1 MLRHLS
7 RRLLFIAV
15 AGVAIIFLVHLGMS
29 MLDNSEVPNP
39 GYELLTPGHLA
50 WEETR
55 AFIWNALQGDL
66 GTVRTEHTA
75 TPVAQILRQ
84 TYLNSAGLLAVALA
98 GATFFGIILGIV
110 AALSRQQRVVLPIL
124 AFTLVGISAPS
135 FFAALLLRQG
145 NLLYFNTFGRRLVVM
160 GGFGWDY
167 RHLLLPALVLGAR
180 PLAYLTRASYVAL
193 NRVMETDYI
202 RTAWA
207 KGLSQARTVGAH
219 ALPNVA
225 VPILTGVGVSFR
237 FSLSTLP
244 VVEFFFNWPGV
255 GLRLLQ
261 AIDNGE
267 TAVAVVLAAALGL
280 SFLLLNLLLDVLFWL
295 VDPRIREATV

>member
-1 MLRHLS
+1 MLRYLS
-7 RRLLFIAV
+7 RRLLFIAL

-29 MLDNSEVPNP
+29 MLDNSEIQTPT
-39 GYELLTPGHLA
+39 YELLTPGHRA
-50 WEETR
+50 WESTR
-55 AFIWNALQGDL
+55 SFIWNALQGDL
-66 GTVRTEHTA
+66 GTLHTQYA
-75 TPVAQILRQ
+75 STPVGQILRESY
-84 TYLNSAGLLAVALA
+84 TNSAGLLAVTLA
-98 GATFFGIILGIV
+98 AASLLGLTLGTI
-110 AALSRQQRVVLPIL
+110 AALSERQRVVLPIL

-145 NLLYFNTFGRRLVVM
+145 NQIYLDTFGRHLVVM

-180 PLAYLTRASYVAL
+180 PLAYLTRASYLAL
-193 NRVMETDYI
+193 NRVMESDYI

-207 KGLSQARTVGAH
+207 KGLSQVRTVNFH

-225 VPILTGVGVSFR
+225 VPVLTAVGVSLR

-244 VVEFFFNWPGV
+244 VVEFFFNWPGI

-261 AIDNGE
+261 AISNGE
-267 TAVAVVLAAALGL
+267 TTVAVALAAALGL
-280 SFLLLNLLLDVLFWL
+280 SFLLLNLFLDILFWL
-295 VDPRIREATV
+295 VDPRIRERTA